1 MDDAIDFCALSK
13 RYGAQH
19 ALRSVS
25 FQVPASST
33 FGLVGLNG
41 AGKTTLIKCLL
52 DFVAP
57 DDGEVRIFGLPAKQA
72 ASRNRLAYLSER
84 FIPPPHLTGLEY
96 LEMMATLYDV
106 KATQQ
111 ILECAA
117 AAVDLDPP
125 LLRRLTRAYSKGM
138 GQKLGLA
145 GLLMSERPLLILDE
159 PMSGLD
165 PRARAMLK
173 AALRAARARGAT
185 VFFTSHALTD
195 IDELCD
201 SCAVL
206 HQGSVAYTGTAA
218 SLRAQSGAA
227 TLEEAFLHLI
237 DGTSAA

>member
-1 MDDAIDFCALSK
+1 MDDAISFCALSK
-13 RYGAQH
+13 RYGAH
-19 ALRSVS
+19 TALRSVS
-25 FQVPASST
+25 FRVPAGST

-52 DFVAP
+52 DFIAA
-57 DDGEVRIFGLPAKQA
+57 DDGEVRIFGLPAKQP
-72 ASRNRLAYLSER
+72 ASRDRLAYLSER
-84 FIPPPHLTGLEY
+84 FIPPPHLTGFEY
-96 LEMMATLYDV
+96 LEMMATMYEV
-106 KATQQ
+106 TTTQE
-111 ILECAA
+111 ILDRAA

-125 LLRRLTRAYSKGM
+125 LLRRQTRAYSKGM

-145 GLLMSERPLLILDE
+145 GLLMSNRPLLVLDE

-173 AALRAARARGAT
+173 AALRAAHARGAT
-185 VFFTSHALTD
+185 VFFTSHALAD

-201 SCAVL
+201 SCVVI
-206 HQGSVAYTGTAA
+206 HQGAVAYTGTAA